1 MMFKSGIKL
10 KRAIE
15 ISKVQHWCPICNG
28 KLAPV
33 FNGHYGDKEE
43 LIRQEYIHTHG
54 VEPIFTN
61 SRMELTTPDAI
72 CTRCGCETFREYDS
86 NNDYLMR
93 VTFRAEKRD
102 NWWIVFNV
110 DEKSDKGG
118 SIFSYEILTSFPIAD
133 KELKER
139 IENNLAAF
147 INSGVAN
154 ECYTKGNISSKIKD
168 QDTIYWLNIEKD
180 NRHVNISANEDNYT
194 DIEPF
199 PFFAILIQE
208 LLNKKNKN

>member
-15 ISKVQHWCPICNG
+15 ITKVQHWCPLCNG

-33 FNGHYGDKEE
+33 FDGYYGENEE
-43 LIRQEYIHTHG
+43 LIRQEYMRDHG

-61 SRMELTTPDAI
+61 RLMGLTPPDAI
-72 CTRCGCETFREYDS
+72 CTRCGCEAFREYDDANHYS
-86 NNDYLMR
+86 TR

-102 NWWIVFNV
+102 DWWVVFNV
-110 DEKSDKGG
+110 DEECENEENIYSC
-118 SIFSYEILTSFPIAD
+118 EILTSFPIAD

-147 INSGVAN
+147 IHSGVAN
-154 ECYTKGNISSKIKD
+154 KCFAQGSISSKIKE
-168 QDTIYWLNIEKD
+168 QDTIYWLNIEKN
-180 NRHVNISANEDNYT
+180 NRHINISANEHNYT
-194 DIEPF
+194 GIEPF
-199 PFFAILIQE
+199 PFFTILVQE
-208 LLNKKNKN
+208 LLNKRK